1 MKHTSVK
8 LNTPCEFINITPMN
22 PLISKCQ
29 IKVCYVGDEPNRN
42 KSIITKDVAREMA
55 NSLPG
60 SPIVGFFNETSGDF
74 EEHNRSI
81 DIANG
86 TVTFRDT
93 TRPYGFVDLN
103 AKVWF
108 QKFLDDG
115 QNEHEYLMTE
125 GYIWTGQYPEAKR
138 IIDKG
143 NNQSMELDE
152 KTLDAFWTKDGNGK
166 PQFFIINEAIVSKL
180 CVLGEE
186 CEPCFEGSQIAVN
199 FSLASDFKEQ
209 LFTMV
214 NEVKDLLKEGGAKVF
229 TRYAVE
235 IGDALWSALY
245 SYIESTYPDGQNCYC
260 SIYRVEG
267 IFEEGGQKFAVLQN
281 RTSMKYY
288 RLNFSIGESEGFIPS
303 DTLIEVTKSYT
314 PAEEPQFALKD
325 VEEFEAQYAAKKK
338 AEEDKSGKSK
348 DDNSDDNT
356 DDPEDCDPEDKDCD
370 PEDDEKKKKKGK
382 EDFACGGKKKKSK
395 CSLDEDD
402 DEDEYACGGKKKK
415 KYSLE
420 EIPEYVEL
428 QTKYSELETKYNVL
442 VSENESLKNDNATLT
457 EFKNQSER
465 KEKEEMINSFYMLSD
480 EDKKDVIENIDTYS
494 LNDIEAKLSIICVR
508 NKVSFDLDENN
519 KNHQDPTTYNL
530 NGDNNDDDADTPAW
544 IKAVLETAKN
554 KN

>member
-356 DDPEDCDPEDKDCD
+356 EDPKNEDPENEDPE
-370 PEDDEKKKKKGK
+370 ENDDEKKKKKGK
-382 EDFACGGKKKKSK
+382 EDFACGGKKKKY
-395 CSLDEDD
+395 SLD
-402 DEDEYACGGKKKK
+402 
-415 KYSLE
+415 
-420 EIPEYVEL
+420 EIPEYTELQTQFSDL
-428 QTKYSELETKYNVL
+428 QTKYSELETKYNAL

>member
-209 LFTMV
+209 LFAMV

-338 AEEDKSGKSK
+338 AEEDKSNKSEK
-348 DDNSDDNT
+348 DNSDDNT
-356 DDPEDCDPEDKDCD
+356 EDPKNEDPENKDPEED
-370 PEDDEKKKKKGK
+370 DDEKKKKKGK
-382 EDFACGGKKKKSK
+382 EDFACGGKKKKY
-395 CSLDEDD
+395 SLD
-402 DEDEYACGGKKKK
+402 
-415 KYSLE
+415 
-420 EIPEYVEL
+420 EIPEYTEL
-428 QTKYSELETKYNVL
+428 QTQFSDLQTKFSELETKYNAL
-442 VSENESLKNDNATLT
+442 VSENESLKNDNATLV

>member
-209 LFTMV
+209 LFAMV

-338 AEEDKSGKSK
+338 AEEDKSGKSEK
-348 DDNSDDNT
+348 DNSDDNT
-356 DDPEDCDPEDKDCD
+356 EDPKNEDPENKDPEED
-370 PEDDEKKKKKGK
+370 DDEKKKKKGK
-382 EDFACGGKKKKSK
+382 EDFACGGKKKKY
-395 CSLDEDD
+395 SLD
-402 DEDEYACGGKKKK
+402 
-415 KYSLE
+415 
-420 EIPEYVEL
+420 EIPEYTEL
-428 QTKYSELETKYNVL
+428 QTQFSDLQTKFSELETKYNAL
-442 VSENESLKNDNATLT
+442 VSENESLKNDNATLV

-508 NKVSFDLDENN
+508 NKVSFDLDEN

>member
-245 SYIESTYPDGQNCYC
+245 NYIESTYPDGQNCYC

-356 DDPEDCDPEDKDCD
+356 EDPKNEDPENKDPEED
-370 PEDDEKKKKKGK
+370 DDEKKKKKGK
-382 EDFACGGKKKKSK
+382 EDFACGGKKKKY
-395 CSLDEDD
+395 SLD
-402 DEDEYACGGKKKK
+402 
-415 KYSLE
+415 
-420 EIPEYVEL
+420 EIPEYTEL
-428 QTKYSELETKYNVL
+428 QTQFSDLQTKFSELETKYNAL

-508 NKVSFDLDENN
+508 NKVSFDLDEN

>member
-338 AEEDKSGKSK
+338 AEEDKSSKSEK
-348 DDNSDDNT
+348 DNSDDNT
-356 DDPEDCDPEDKDCD
+356 EDPKNEDPENKDPEED
-370 PEDDEKKKKKGK
+370 DDEKKKKKGK
-382 EDFACGGKKKKSK
+382 EDFACGGKKKKY
-395 CSLDEDD
+395 SLD
-402 DEDEYACGGKKKK
+402 
-415 KYSLE
+415 
-420 EIPEYVEL
+420 EIPEYTEL
-428 QTKYSELETKYNVL
+428 QTQFSDLQTKFSELETKYNAL

>member
-209 LFTMV
+209 LFAMV

-338 AEEDKSGKSK
+338 AEEDKSSKSEK
-348 DDNSDDNT
+348 DNSDDNT
-356 DDPEDCDPEDKDCD
+356 EDPKNEDPENEEPED
-370 PEDDEKKKKKGK
+370 DDEKKKKKGK
-382 EDFACGGKKKKSK
+382 EDFACGGKKKKY
-395 CSLDEDD
+395 SLD
-402 DEDEYACGGKKKK
+402 
-415 KYSLE
+415 
-420 EIPEYVEL
+420 EIPEYTEL
-428 QTKYSELETKYNVL
+428 QTQFSDLQTKFSELETKYNAL